1 MDPPDSGPSKCLVGY
16 LRPSASTSERTT
28 VDLSHSAED
37 EQFRSD
43 VREWLGD
50 NLVGDFAELKG
61 LGGSGKD
68 LEAHDERLEWDRP
81 PARNGRASLGWPPAP
96 GRRGLSLSSE
106 ECRVETECG
115 RTCRVRWATD
125 RQKKKKK

>member
-16 LRPSASTSERTT
+16 LRPSASTSDRTT

-50 NLVGDFAELKG
+50 NLVGDFADLKG
-61 LGGSGKD
+61 LGGSGK
-68 LEAHDERLEWDRP
+68 EARTSVGSGKSVSERVDSGGLPIIQNTKQSKIVEDRT
-81 PARNGRASLGWPPAP
+81 RNII
-96 GRRGLSLSSE
+96 
-106 ECRVETECG
+106 
-115 RTCRVRWATD
+115 
-125 RQKKKKK
+125 

>member
-50 NLVGDFAELKG
+50 NLVGAFAELKG

-68 LEAHDERLEWDRP
+68 LAAHDEPPEWHRH
-81 PARNGRASLGWPPAP
+81 PASPGWTRLGWPTEPARP
-96 GRRGLSLSSE
+96 RLPTGR
-106 ECRVETECG
+106 
-115 RTCRVRWATD
+115 AT
-125 RQKKKKK
+125 